1 MSSFSV
7 EGGGDDGGGDTKK
20 TQTEKPKRVPMLKL
34 FAFADSYD
42 YLLMFL
48 GSVGACIHGASVPVF
63 FIFFGKLINIIGLAY
78 LFPKEASHKVAKYSL
93 DFVYLS
99 VVILFSSWTEV
110 ACWMHSG
117 ERQAAKMRMAYLRSM
132 LSQDISL
139 FDTEASTGEVISAI
153 TSDIIVVQDAIS
165 EKFDLHVTDQS
176 SIWCSILREVKS
188 LKDSGFDFSSHCK
201 KRIGDGSCTSF
212 WYDIWLADAPL
223 CVQFPR
229 LFALELDKEIV
240 VANKMGASSVS
251 ASFRRDVRDGAER
264 QQWDDLS
271 SILNLVVLSSSKD
284 RWTCDLSGDGEFKV
298 KVIRNFIDD
307 LFLPSSDVAT
317 RWVKFIP
324 IKVNV
329 FFFLACSSDRL
340 PTRVNLSR
348 RRCFVG
354 FPSGVLFVM
363 LLMEECSSLFSFVV
377 TWLEVVLLK
386 ICRWREFGF
395 SRRFVL
401 SRIGMLEKRFG
412 RNATTKKTQR
422 NLLKQQYENFTAPSS
437 EMLDQ
442 TFDRLQKLVS
452 QLELLGETI
461 LQEDVNQKLLRS
473 LSPEWNTHVVVWRNK
488 TDLDTMS
495 MDDLY
500 NNIKVYKPEV
510 KGMSSSSSSTQNM
523 AFVSSSNNNNSNT
536 NSTAQAVNIA
546 NGVSAAN
553 TQVNAANIDN
563 LSDAVICAFLASQP
577 NNPQLAHED
586 LQQIHPDD
594 LEEMDLRWQMAM
606 LTMRARIF
614 LKNTHRKRTING
626 NESIGF
632 DKSKVECYNYHK
644 KGHFAK
650 EYFKKS
656 ELMVLAYKSG
666 LESVEEKL
674 EVYKANESI
683 YSQDIKVLKFE
694 IECKDIAIRVL
705 RKKLEIA
712 QKEKD
717 RIQFN
722 VDKFENASKILNKL
736 IERQIVDNCK
746 KGLGY
751 NAVPPPYTGNFMPP
765 TPDLSFTSLDKFV
778 NKPVVEN
785 RKSDKE
791 VSRVNV
797 AHPKTTVNVV
807 RPIPYLSKKAH
818 STGNPQMDLQ
828 DKGVIDSGCLRHM
841 KGNMSYLT
849 DYKEIDGGYVAFLR
863 DPKGNLVRGLPSKL
877 FEMIKPVLLVKR
889 KANTQASL
897 AVNMHAMCPVTILNT
912 IDPLGKFD
920 GKADEGVFVGYSLNS
935 TQSNG
940 FACTKASDNAGQ
952 ARKET
957 EPIKDYILLPLWTA
971 NQPYSLDP
979 KSSQDDG
986 TKPSSDDGKKVDKD
1000 PRKYSE
1006 GIDQE
1011 KEDNVNNTNNANA
1024 ASTNEVNAISGKT
1037 SIELPLDQNILELED
1052 YSIFE
1057 DD

>member
-1 MSSFSV
+1 MRIEQYIQMIDYALWEVIENGNTTPKTTVV
-7 EGGGDDGGGDTKK
+7 EGV
-20 TQTEKPKRVPMLKL
+20 EKVMPPTTAEEKAQKRL
-34 FAFADSYD
+34 
-42 YLLMFL
+42 
-48 GSVGACIHGASVPVF
+48 
-63 FIFFGKLINIIGLAY
+63 
-78 LFPKEASHKVAKYSL
+78 
-93 DFVYLS
+93 
-99 VVILFSSWTEV
+99 
-110 ACWMHSG
+110 
-117 ERQAAKMRMAYLRSM
+117 
-132 LSQDISL
+132 
-139 FDTEASTGEVISAI
+139 
-153 TSDIIVVQDAIS
+153 
-165 EKFDLHVTDQS
+165 
-176 SIWCSILREVKS
+176 EVKARS
-188 LKDSGFDFSSHCK
+188 TLMMGIPNEHQLKFNSIK
-201 KRIGDGSCTSF
+201 
-212 WYDIWLADAPL
+212 DA
-223 CVQFPR
+223 
-229 LFALELDKEIV
+229 K
-240 VANKMGASSVS
+240 
-251 ASFRRDVRDGAER
+251 
-264 QQWDDLS
+264 
-271 SILNLVVLSSSKD
+271 
-284 RWTCDLSGDGEFKV
+284 
-298 KVIRNFIDD
+298 
-307 LFLPSSDVAT
+307 
-317 RWVKFIP
+317 
-324 IKVNV
+324 
-329 FFFLACSSDRL
+329 
-340 PTRVNLSR
+340 
-348 RRCFVG
+348 
-354 FPSGVLFVM
+354 
-363 LLMEECSSLFSFVV
+363 LLMEA
-377 TWLEVVLLK
+377 
-386 ICRWREFGF
+386 I
-395 SRRFVL
+395 
-401 SRIGMLEKRFG
+401 EKRFG

-461 LQEDVNQKLLRS
+461 SQEDVNQKLLRS

-500 NNIKVYKPEV
+500 NNLKVYEPEV

-536 NSTAQAVNIA
+536 NSTAQVVNTA
-546 NGVSAAN
+546 NGVFAAN

-606 LTMRARIF
+606 LTMRARRF

-626 NESIGF
+626 NEFVGF

-650 EYFKKS
+650 ECRAPRNQYYKNKENTRRTAEEGPNYALMAYSSSSSDSEVSNNSNCSKSCLKTIETLKSQYDHLYKDFKKY

-666 LESVEEKL
+666 LKSVEEKL
-674 EVYKANESI
+674 EVYKENESI
-683 YSQDIKVLKFE
+683 YSHDIKVFKFE
-694 IECKDIAIRVL
+694 IECKDIAIREL
-705 RKKLEIA
+705 RKNIEIT

-717 RIQFN
+717 RIQFK
-722 VDKFENASKILNKL
+722 VDKFENASKSLNKL

-765 TPDLSFTSLDKFV
+765 TPDLSFTGLDELF
-778 NKPVVEN
+778 NKPVVKN
-785 RKSDKE
+785 RKSDEE
-791 VSRVNV
+791 VSKYNTDRQVNV

-818 STGNPQMDLQ
+818 STVSGPIHKKLAFKNSKFNQRVNTVRDKNVNTARPKAVVNAVKGNHVNVVKALACWVWKPKTKVLDHVSKKPNSASIPEPEEGNPQMDLQ

-935 TQSNG
+935 SGPDWLFDIDALTRTMNYEPIVVGTQSNG
-940 FACTKASDNAGQ
+940 FACTKASDNVDQ
-952 ARKET
+952 ARNET
-957 EPIKDYILLPLWTA
+957 EPVKDYILLPLWTA
-971 NQPYSLDP
+971 NLPYSQDP